1 MTTLATALMTV
12 SRKARGL
19 DSAAD
24 QMLATAKRF
33 KALAEW
39 NEAVRAAYA
48 ENSWSQTQGRP
59 SARSKLKPAP
69 DVVKLYVS
77 TVRKALQVGLL
88 LEEFPTMRALR
99 DKVALVGTVH
109 ALSPE
114 PRPELVGVVLRS
126 PHRLTGALWHDVVTL
141 ADEIPEEHAQA
152 MEAEVRAVYEK
163 YCQYAPAEL
172 LTAA

>member
-1 MTTLATALMTV
+1 MTTLANALLTV

-24 QMLATAKRF
+24 NMLTTAKKF
-33 KALAEW
+33 KTLVDW
-39 NEAVRAAYA
+39 NDAVRTAYA
-48 ENSWSQTQGRP
+48 ENTWSQTTGRP

-77 TVRKALQVGLL
+77 TVRKALQLGLSL
-88 LEEFPTMRALR
+88 GEFASMRALR
-99 DKVALVGTVH
+99 DKTLEVGTVH
-109 ALSPE
+109 ALLPE

-141 ADEIPEEHAQA
+141 ADEIPVELAREMEE
-152 MEAEVRAVYEK
+152 EVRAVYEK
-163 YCQYAPAEL
+163 YRQYAPEE